1 MCSVFGSFSKNM
13 YDVLMVANADRGN
26 FAYSHCIY
34 GKNNTPFHIS
44 KFEKIPA
51 PDQVKDL
58 DTNIF
63 YCGHYQAP
71 TSSARKWKPETSHPF
86 EFGDWIVAHNG
97 VITNVE
103 ELQQKYAPS
112 SEIIVDSNIIPML
125 LTHFETDASD
135 AYMPN
140 EVAVKLALEKICGTF
155 ALWIINKK
163 TKRCFVARQGSTLFL
178 NNKTGSFSSVEC
190 KSANWMQAIEGYIYE
205 IDLKKKSIATVA
217 KIESNNS
224 PFMFIP
230 G

>member
-1 MCSVFGSFSKNM
+1 
-13 YDVLMVANADRGN
+13 
-26 FAYSHCIY
+26 
-34 GKNNTPFHIS
+34 
-44 KFEKIPA
+44 
-51 PDQVKDL
+51 
-58 DTNIF
+58 
-63 YCGHYQAP
+63 
-71 TSSARKWKPETSHPF
+71 
-86 EFGDWIVAHNG
+86 